1 MKVSAFSEL
10 KSAGHVTETEIL
22 ASQEYRPNP
31 FFGVYMFSFES
42 FSAKM
47 DSSSTRSLDVGLAMA
62 ESSGLSAFMAS
73 AFSPLAIQFFSMLSP
88 ASLRSADLSEKRRLT
103 ELMALLSGSE
113 PRISIKFVVL
123 LRSRLKIL

>member
-1 MKVSAFSEL
+1 MFLDQIDNSLNQFYGMVISFCRIFFKIFSSDLKVSAFSEL

-73 AFSPLAIQFFSMLSP
+73 AFSPLAIQFL
-88 ASLRSADLSEKRRLT
+88 
-103 ELMALLSGSE
+103 
-113 PRISIKFVVL
+113 VC
-123 LRSRLKIL
+123 